1 MLGDAVAGPL
11 HRATVLA
18 LCQGNVMTRQR
29 SSKFASMS
37 KLSIIATLT
46 AAEGKADELEAALT
60 ALIAAADEEPGLEIY
75 SVHRDPKDENAFYFF
90 ELYTDQAAFD
100 VHGKGEKMKAAMGSM
115 GGLLGGRP
123 DVKILTPG
131 AAKGLD
137 L

>member
-1 MLGDAVAGPL
+1 MSWAG
-11 HRATVLA
+11 
-18 LCQGNVMTRQR
+18 
-29 SSKFASMS
+29 SSKFAAMS

-75 SVHRDPKDENAFYFF
+75 SLHRDPNDESAFYFF
-90 ELYTDQAAFD
+90 EMYTDQAALD
-100 VHGKGEKMKAAMGSM
+100 VHGKGEKMKVAMGSM
-115 GGLLGGRP
+115 GGLLAGRP
-123 DVKILTPG
+123 DVKILTPA

>member
-1 MLGDAVAGPL
+1 
-11 HRATVLA
+11 
-18 LCQGNVMTRQR
+18 MTWPR
-29 SSKFASMS
+29 SGKFASMS

-46 AAEGKADELEAALT
+46 AAEGKADELNAALE
-60 ALIAAADEEPGLEIY
+60 ALIQAADEESGLEIY

-90 ELYTDQAAFD
+90 ELYTDAAAFE

-137 L
+137 V